1 MIFWEIAK
9 RNIRL
14 HFLRSSLAMLGIVI
28 GVVAIASMGIL
39 GNSLVATVSDS
50 LSSVGDSVIV
60 TPYTGGGGMGMG
72 GGGGASSANLKI
84 TDQQFQQIKRA
95 VAPGVAIPVLSTA
108 ERMKVGVGGDDIV
121 ATVYGIDPQ
130 YIPDLNLVLTS
141 GGFNNA
147 NSGCL
152 VGSQFA
158 KDHNIKVGSRIS
170 MGSDGGKGTLRV
182 TGIIEERGMAFDVS
196 TDNAVVAT
204 QDWFDNTYNR
214 DNYDQVV
221 VKVKSG
227 QDTAVVKT
235 IIEKQLNKRDKIVSV
250 MDSKATLATIFQT
263 FGAVTTFVTAI
274 GGISMV
280 VAGCLDLQYHDDV
293 GQRADQGDRHHAQHR
308 YPEERGDEHVHLRGR
323 DHRGDRKFRW
333 GYPEPSRGI
342 CHQRPDAPDN
352 QVPVHRRDCDL
363 RDRRCQFRDSD
374 LPCLRYLPG
383 MAGSEYEPHR
393 CPPARIIF
401 LLFSFRILHSREPFY
416 GRVHTHCI

>member
-158 KDHNIKVGSRIS
+158 KDHNIKVGSRLS
-170 MGSDGGKGTLRV
+170 MGSDGEKGTLRV

-204 QDWFDNTYNR
+204 QDWFDTTYNR

-280 VAGCLDLQYHDDV
+280 VTGVSIFNIMMMSVNERIKEIGIMRSIGTQKKEVMSMFIYEAAIIGVIGSVVGGILSLLAGYAISSLMLQTTKYLFTVATAISVIEGVSFGIVICLACGIYPAWQAANMNPIDAL
-293 GQRADQGDRHHAQHR
+293 RH
-308 YPEERGDEHVHLRGR
+308 E
-323 DHRGDRKFRW
+323 
-333 GYPEPSRGI
+333 
-342 CHQRPDAPDN
+342 
-352 QVPVHRRDCDL
+352 
-363 RDRRCQFRDSD
+363 
-374 LPCLRYLPG
+374 
-383 MAGSEYEPHR
+383 
-393 CPPARIIF
+393 
-401 LLFSFRILHSREPFY
+401 
-416 GRVHTHCI
+416 